1 MQTKLKDT
9 VKVIR
14 SNLDILTAFLIFL
27 IIRQILISKLPIYAI
42 STAAYDDKLM
52 VDLALSL
59 KNGDWLGAYSNTTFV
74 KGIGFPLFL
83 AVNNALNIDYLT
95 ASNLFYSFSCLYFVL
110 AIKPICKHK
119 WSHLFILIILL
130 LNPVSYALK
139 TLQRV
144 YRNGITMGQ
153 VLLITGSLFGF
164 YFRTTERLWKL
175 WLQAVIGG
183 IALAWLWNTREDG
196 FWMLPFLFVAIILT
210 ILKITKNHTQLNI
223 KERATRILITFIPCF
238 LLVLSIV
245 SISSINQYY
254 YGTFLTTEVSS
265 GNFPE
270 ARKALY
276 KIDPGKSEAEENNTR
291 LSIPYSTVELAYS
304 ASPTLNSIRTEF
316 DTALKT
322 WGQYADS
329 HPGDGETEN
338 GWFFWA
344 LRMAA
349 NNAGKYTDS
358 VTSEAFFSSI
368 AEELNAAFESG
379 ILSERTTMPSALMAP
394 WKSYFLKPYIQ
405 SCFRSIQFIS
415 TFEDVSAEEIISP
428 NETGYVATF
437 EELTGNQAIISI
449 DEITQSNISIK
460 TLNMITSVYRFLGP
474 ILGITALAAYLL
486 LLFQWIKDRKNLF
499 LQNLLLC
506 LTGLAASLVVLVLG
520 VAYSDVTSFPSINY
534 MYLSGA
540 YPLYLS
546 FITIASS
553 YLFDSIQSFVTL
565 KIK

>member
-245 SISSINQYY
+245 SISSIN
-254 YGTFLTTEVSS
+254 
-265 GNFPE
+265 
-270 ARKALY
+270 
-276 KIDPGKSEAEENNTR
+276 
-291 LSIPYSTVELAYS
+291 
-304 ASPTLNSIRTEF
+304 
-316 DTALKT
+316 
-322 WGQYADS
+322 
-329 HPGDGETEN
+329 HH
-338 GWFFWA
+338 
-344 LRMAA
+344 
-349 NNAGKYTDS
+349 
-358 VTSEAFFSSI
+358 
-368 AEELNAAFESG
+368 
-379 ILSERTTMPSALMAP
+379 
-394 WKSYFLKPYIQ
+394 
-405 SCFRSIQFIS
+405 
-415 TFEDVSAEEIISP
+415 
-428 NETGYVATF
+428 
-437 EELTGNQAIISI
+437 
-449 DEITQSNISIK
+449 
-460 TLNMITSVYRFLGP
+460 
-474 ILGITALAAYLL
+474 
-486 LLFQWIKDRKNLF
+486 
-499 LQNLLLC
+499 LLC
-506 LTGLAASLVVLVLG
+506 E
-520 VAYSDVTSFPSINY
+520 
-534 MYLSGA
+534 
-540 YPLYLS
+540 YPR
-546 FITIASS
+546 
-553 YLFDSIQSFVTL
+553 
-565 KIK
+565 